1 MFRKKQAGLSGTA
14 DTARAKYKFSE
25 LLKSMKSILN
35 YEKGVAARAAF
46 LDFAIHAIGRE
57 LEAET
62 TARILH
68 LSGEVPDERFEI
80 PNIPVTEEYCKAS
93 LSAYNA
99 IARPW
104 NTVRLRTAVR
114 QVFEHGFRQEEG
126 YFTGTLYP
134 EINLVVVSDD
144 RHHLTAARMK
154 GTTSAKLS
162 VAPLTPCFDT
172 LRTDGAFWYLSEK
185 QDAPVGEYRI
195 AVLYELA
202 RQKQALSQ
210 SEAISEPPHGAAA
223 LKQYPGEPWD
233 IARMLQYKNEEIFC
247 LRQEVEILKRHVE
260 RLGGDWTGIDSPMKK
275 SRE

>member
-1 MFRKKQAGLSGTA
+1 
-14 DTARAKYKFSE
+14 
-25 LLKSMKSILN
+25 MKSTLN

-62 TARILH
+62 TAPTLH

-80 PNIPVTEEYCKAS
+80 PNIPVNEESRKAS

-99 IARPW
+99 ITRPW
-104 NTVRLRTAVR
+104 YTVRLRTAVR
-114 QVFEHGFRQEEG
+114 QIFEHGFRQEEG

-134 EINLVVVSDD
+134 EINLVAVSDG
-144 RHHLTAARMK
+144 RHHLTAASMK
-154 GTTSAKLS
+154 GTASAKFW
-162 VAPLTPCFDT
+162 VTPLTPCFDT
-172 LRTDGAFWYLSEK
+172 LRTDGAFWYFSEK

-202 RQKQALSQ
+202 RQKQALNQ
-210 SEAISEPPHGAAA
+210 SEAISEPPHGADTIE
-223 LKQYPGEPWD
+223 QPPEEPWD
-233 IARMLQYKNEEIFC
+233 AAALLQFKNEEIFC

-260 RLGGDWTGIDSPMKK
+260 RLGGSSRGIDKPTGRT
-275 SRE
+275 RE

>member
-1 MFRKKQAGLSGTA
+1 METIKN
-14 DTARAKYKFSE
+14 
-25 LLKSMKSILN
+25 ILD
-35 YEKGVAARAAF
+35 YEKGVTARAAF

-68 LSGEVPDERFEI
+68 LSGEVPNERFEI
-80 PNIPVTEEYCKAS
+80 PNILVTEEYRKAS

-99 IARPW
+99 ITRPW
-104 NTVRLRTAVR
+104 DTKRLRTAVR

-134 EINLVVVSDD
+134 EINLVVVSDG

-154 GTTSAKLS
+154 GTASAKLW

-223 LKQYPGEPWD
+223 LKQYPGVPWD
-233 IARMLQYKNEEIFC
+233 IARVLQYKNEEIFY
-247 LRQEVEILKRHVE
+247 LRQDVETLKRHVE
-260 RLGGDWTGIDSPMKK
+260 RLGGDWTGIDSHMKK
-275 SRE
+275 S